1 MMCSL
6 VISNTT
12 TATVESLIYEGI
24 KLLNRSWPAVSHNWS
39 LTYKNKTQYFYAMM
53 MTTHISINAHQN
65 GHKNQS
71 NYAKQC
77 CWFRFCW
84 NVVYTRNTLLLG
96 KKMMLVYLHVNWI
109 TAPNKGTM
117 FKQSWINSIQV
128 KYIDSLVLIRCA
140 QKLTWFPGQCIGS
153 GTGPYAYRSILQV
166 HCFWQEVNSNSSLQ
180 GVRRNTG
187 CVEWVLPFCP
197 PRTQFWKRSQS
208 QLWANEQTDKTDRHK
223 CTYTTWYSLVPRSRL
238 IFFPNRVL
246 AQDYAWYTSH
256 LKEVTV

>member
-77 CWFRFCW
+77 CFVGTWCTPETYCYL
-84 NVVYTRNTLLLG
+84 V
-96 KKMMLVYLHVNWI
+96 KMMLVNLHVNWI

-180 GVRRNTG
+180 RCEEKHRVCGVSLTVLSSKNT
-187 CVEWVLPFCP
+187 VLEKKSIPI
-197 PRTQFWKRSQS
+197 
-208 QLWANEQTDKTDRHK
+208 
-223 CTYTTWYSLVPRSRL
+223 VG
-238 IFFPNRVL
+238 
-246 AQDYAWYTSH
+246 
-256 LKEVTV
+256 